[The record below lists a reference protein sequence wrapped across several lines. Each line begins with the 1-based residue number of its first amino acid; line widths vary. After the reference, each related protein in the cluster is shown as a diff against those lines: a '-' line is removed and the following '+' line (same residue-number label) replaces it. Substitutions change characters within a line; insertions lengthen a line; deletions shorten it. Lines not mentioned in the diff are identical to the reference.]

1 MADGETLTWSV
12 TGSGVAGSQTYSNF
26 YVGNWDSWEHYAATD
41 ATGSIFDSGSH
52 QFSPG
57 NTFAAMELIINK
69 SPSPT
74 YVNDPATV
82 TMTAS
87 CSEGSP
93 VTISLTPAAGSL
105 ANGEVGT
112 AYTQTFTASGG
123 AAPYTYAVTAGA
135 LPDGLTL
142 ASNGALT
149 GTPTTAETANFTV
162 TATDAHND
170 TGNAAYSIQVDA
182 APVVIALAPAAGS
195 LANGEVGT
203 AYTQTFTASGGAAPY
218 TYAVTAG
225 ALPDGLTLASNGALT
240 GTPTTAET
248 ANFTVTAT
256 DAHND
261 TGNAAY
267 SIQVDAAPV
276 VIALA
281 PAAGSLA
288 NGEVGTAYTQTFT
301 ASGGAAPYT
310 YAVTAGALP
319 DGLTLA
325 SNGALTGTPT
335 TAETANFTVTAT
347 DAHNDTGNAAYSIQ
361 VDAAPVVIALAPAAG
376 SLANGE
382 VGTAYS
388 QTFTASGGAAPYT
401 YAVTAGALPDGLTLA
416 SNGALTGTPTTAETA
431 NFTVTATDAH
441 NDTGSAA
448 YSIQVDAAPVVIAL
462 APAAGSLANGEVGT
476 AYSQTFTASGGAAP

>member
-1 MADGETLTWSV
+1 YSIQVDAAPVVITL
-12 TGSGVAGSQTYSNF
+12 A
-26 YVGNWDSWEHYAATD
+26 
-41 ATGSIFDSGSH
+41 
-52 QFSPG
+52 
-57 NTFAAMELIINK
+57 
-69 SPSPT
+69 
-74 YVNDPATV
+74 
-82 TMTAS
+82 
-87 CSEGSP
+87 
-93 VTISLTPAAGSL
+93 PAAGSL

-112 AYTQTFTASGG
+112 AYSQTFTASGG

-170 TGNAAYSIQVDA
+170 TGNAAYSIQVDV

-276 VIALA
+276 VI
-281 PAAGSLA
+281 
-288 NGEVGTAYTQTFT
+288 T
-301 ASGGAAPYT
+301 
-310 YAVTAGALP
+310 
-319 DGLTLA
+319 
-325 SNGALTGTPT
+325 
-335 TAETANFTVTAT
+335 
-347 DAHNDTGNAAYSIQ
+347 
-361 VDAAPVVIALAPAAG
+361 LAPAAG

-401 YAVTAGALPDGLTLA
+401 YAVTAGALPDG
-416 SNGALTGTPTTAETA
+416 
-431 NFTVTATDAH
+431 
-441 NDTGSAA
+441 
-448 YSIQVDAAPVVIAL
+448 
-462 APAAGSLANGEVGT
+462 
-476 AYSQTFTASGGAAP
+476 